1 MYKKFAALLL
11 AVIMVFAMFGCQGA
25 TEPNPNSTVAP
36 TQGNNDPA
44 QTNTETNTP
53 AQNTEKVYT
62 TYTQVYS
69 AEVSTL
75 NYLQSTATDVT
86 VLGSLCVDG
95 LVEFDR
101 YGVMQPSLAESWDVS
116 DDGTVYTFHLRKGVM
131 WYTYEGEE
139 YAEVKAGDFVAAAE
153 YVLNAANASKVSN
166 TLYHNI
172 AGAKDYYDG
181 TTTDFSTVGIK
192 ALDDYTVEYTLVAP
206 LPYFI
211 KMVSL
216 NPWFPA
222 QADFLAEQGDQF
234 GTSNDTLLY
243 CGAYLFDTFEPEYQ
257 RVLVMNEN
265 YWHSDIISIKKLVWK
280 YNKEASANGP
290 ELYLRGE
297 TDKVTLGTDIIE
309 EWKADPE
316 LWDQVHPAQ
325 LTNMSYWMGFNFNP
339 QFEEQ
344 YNPSAWKTAANNLNF
359 RKAMFYGYDR
369 YAATMTLDAY
379 TYKEKCINTYSRPGL
394 VQVNDVD
401 YLMMSGLDEYS
412 TQENLFNADKAVE
425 YKAKAMEEL
434 AGQVTFPIL
443 VYMPYNASNNATT
456 KRVQVIE
463 QQMEGVL
470 GTDFIDI
477 VLVGYSGSSFNAD
490 IRNAGNW
497 AFMEVGWGPDYADPM
512 SGFDPLLKSSIG
524 SRYGSIFMAED
535 GYDAELGYG
544 TFEKMALEANSITS
558 DLKARYEGFA
568 AAEKYLLDQAMVIPC
583 FLSAGGYQACKLD
596 PFSGMCGQMGD
607 YGLRKLKGAV
617 VLEKTMNCDEYAA
630 AKEKYIA
637 ERTEAR
643 LAAEK

>member
-44 QTNTETNTP
+44 QTNTDTNTP

-69 AEVSTL
+69 AEVSTM

-101 YGVMQPSLAESWDVS
+101 YGVMQPCLAESWDVS
-116 DDGTVYTFHLRKGVM
+116 DDGTVYTFHLRQGVK

-181 TTTDFSTVGIK
+181 ITVDFSTVGIK

-325 LTNMSYWMGFNFNP
+325 LIAHDLSIMLFITNRLAVIHKGRIVELSETEKLFAHPLHPYTKSLLSAIPQPDPLSEKGKKTLSYDPACHDYSVDKPEWLELEDGHFVLANNK
-339 QFEEQ
+339 EAEQ
-344 YNPSAWKTAANNLNF
+344 Y
-359 RKAMFYGYDR
+359 RK
-369 YAATMTLDAY
+369 
-379 TYKEKCINTYSRPGL
+379 
-394 VQVNDVD
+394 
-401 YLMMSGLDEYS
+401 
-412 TQENLFNADKAVE
+412 
-425 YKAKAMEEL
+425 EL
-434 AGQVTFPIL
+434 A
-443 VYMPYNASNNATT
+443 N
-456 KRVQVIE
+456 
-463 QQMEGVL
+463 
-470 GTDFIDI
+470 
-477 VLVGYSGSSFNAD
+477 
-490 IRNAGNW
+490 
-497 AFMEVGWGPDYADPM
+497 
-512 SGFDPLLKSSIG
+512 
-524 SRYGSIFMAED
+524 
-535 GYDAELGYG
+535 
-544 TFEKMALEANSITS
+544 
-558 DLKARYEGFA
+558 
-568 AAEKYLLDQAMVIPC
+568 
-583 FLSAGGYQACKLD
+583 
-596 PFSGMCGQMGD
+596 
-607 YGLRKLKGAV
+607 
-617 VLEKTMNCDEYAA
+617 
-630 AKEKYIA
+630 
-637 ERTEAR
+637 
-643 LAAEK
+643 